1 MMTRHQTSQL
11 ELRTV
16 QAAEASTLQ
25 AERAVDVAIA
35 STALSALALLAL
47 MVTIVQGRAALRR
60 AREANQIASDSS
72 EKQLRAYLSVEP
84 QGVQIPDEGWISV
97 PIDITNHGT
106 TPASEIEVAGDVL
119 LIGGDPREFNPEE
132 LGRLKGLSLTSDTM
146 IGPGANRFHF
156 AKVSDAFLDGHVDRV
171 KNKES
176 AIIHYGS
183 IRYKDIFGRKR
194 CTNFAFYHWGEELSD
209 VESKRC
215 RFGNNAT

>member
-1 MMTRHQTSQL
+1 MTKQQTSQL

-16 QAAEASTLQ
+16 QAAEASTFQ
-25 AERAVDVAIA
+25 AERAVDVSIA
-35 STALSALALLAL
+35 STALSALAFLALLA
-47 MVTIVQGRAALRR
+47 TIVQGRAALRR
-60 AREANQIASDSS
+60 ARDANQIASDST

-84 QGVQIPDEGWISV
+84 KGVQIPDEGWISI

-106 TPASEIEVAGDVL
+106 TPASEIEFAGDVQ
-119 LIGGDPREFNPEE
+119 IMSGDPREFNPED

-146 IGPGANRFHF
+146 IGPGAIRFHF
-156 AKVSDAFLDGHVDRV
+156 AKVKDAFLADHVEGI

-183 IRYKDIFGRKR
+183 VRYKDIFGHQR